1 MSDKHPVVFIKQG
14 TTPTN
19 VVRKFVLSTVA
30 MVPQCLVVIYWLITS
45 SVLVHVHWFQPA
57 FT

>member
-1 MSDKHPVVFIKQG
+1 MVFIKQG

-19 VVRKFVLSTVA
+19 VVRKFVLSIAAV
-30 MVPQCLVVIYWLITS
+30 MPQCLVVIYWLSTS
-45 SVLVHVHWFQPA
+45 SVLVYVHWVQPA

>member
-1 MSDKHPVVFIKQG
+1 MVFIKQG

-19 VVRKFVLSTVA
+19 VVQNFVLSIVVV
-30 MVPQCLVVIYWLITS
+30 VPQCLVGIYWLSTS
-45 SVLVHVHWFQPA
+45 SVLVYVHWAVRA